1 MIEMHLY
8 IQLIFRI
15 AELALESSQ
24 NLAEQVVNLNY
35 TVEEKERAVVVLKQA
50 LEHQRRLSA
59 SFSTRFQKE
68 LKQRLHTQKVEYE
81 AAITRHQNFIDQLID
96 DKKGLSEGVDAK
108 TAEMKATEKKHKDAL
123 KAAEQRHLTEIKRL
137 KALQESSNK
146 LRQEKWVDEKTKRIK
161 EQTVRG
167 LEPEIQRLMARHTQ
181 EVADLEAE
189 RERQLSNKERELY
202 QRHHQHIR
210 ELKDDWEQEHQ
221 EALQQERHALNQRY
235 TIIGVNKCYS
245 TNCNILPTLAL
256 NKFLYI
262 V

>member
-1 MIEMHLY
+1 MIHNLNTLELFH
-8 IQLIFRI
+8 RI

-24 NLAEQVVNLNY
+24 SLAEQVVNLNY

-96 DKKGLSEGVDAK
+96 DKKGLSERVETQTG
-108 TAEMKATEKKHKDAL
+108 EMKAVEKKHKDAM
-123 KAAEQRHLTEIKRL
+123 KNAEQRHATEIKRL

-146 LRQEKWVDEKTKRIK
+146 IRQEKWVDEKTKRIK

-181 EVADLEAE
+181 EIADMEAE
-189 RERQLSNKERELY
+189 RERQLANKERELY
-202 QRHHQHIR
+202 QRHLQHIR

-221 EALQQERHALNQRY
+221 ESLQRERHVLNQR
-235 TIIGVNKCYS
+235 
-245 TNCNILPTLAL
+245 
-256 NKFLYI
+256 
-262 V
+262 